1 MDPVWLL
8 ILLPVATA
16 SGWVMAVRDKN
27 SKSTVTKVS
36 STKVP
41 DSFYRGLNLL
51 LNEQPDRA
59 LDVFLDAA
67 EIDQD
72 TAEMHVALGNLFR
85 RRGEIERA
93 TQIHQNLI
101 ARPDLTPTLRALAL
115 YELAQD
121 YFKAGLF
128 DRAEGLLQEL
138 RQVSEYNEQACRF
151 LLQIYDQEK
160 EWHSAIV
167 VAEELA
173 ALTDQDFGEPLAQY
187 CCELAELAISE
198 GKAGKAEYYLDSA
211 LKYVEHCTRAIMISG
226 RVAAAR
232 GNHRTAI
239 SEWMRLEEVAPDSLG
254 EVVGLISESYA
265 ALDDE
270 HSFREFL
277 ERSIEVCP
285 DSRIISALVEF
296 TRDSKG
302 KVAGQQLLIDIVKKR
317 SNLAGLYQ
325 LLRNR
330 NAPEFLRGES
340 IDLELII
347 ALLSE
352 SGSQSREYQCR
363 QCGFNS
369 NALHWQCPGCK
380 EWGSVQK
387 RTIARE
393 QIQPK
398 SLSSRLNI
406 PA

>member
-8 ILLPVATA
+8 ILLPVAAA

-27 SKSTVTKVS
+27 SKSIATAPAP
-36 STKVP
+36 TKVP

-72 TAEMHVALGNLFR
+72 TAEMHIALGNLFR

-101 ARPDLTPTLRALAL
+101 ARPDLNPSLRALSL

-138 RQVSEYNEQACRF
+138 RQVPEYNEQACRF

-173 ALTDQDFGEPLAQY
+173 ALSEQDFAEPLSQY

-211 LKYVEHCTRAIMISG
+211 LKYVAHCTRAIMISG
-226 RVAAAR
+226 RVSAAR

-239 SEWMRLEEVAPDSLG
+239 KEWTRLEEVAPESLG
-254 EVVGLISESYA
+254 EIVSLMSESYA
-265 ALDDE
+265 ALDDGQ
-270 HSFREFL
+270 SFREFL
-277 ERSIEVCP
+277 ERSVEVCP
-285 DSRIISALVEF
+285 DSRIISALVEL
-296 TRDSKG
+296 TRDSK
-302 KVAGQQLLIDIVKKR
+302 
-317 SNLAGLYQ
+317 
-325 LLRNR
+325 
-330 NAPEFLRGES
+330 
-340 IDLELII
+340 
-347 ALLSE
+347 
-352 SGSQSREYQCR
+352 
-363 QCGFNS
+363 
-369 NALHWQCPGCK
+369 
-380 EWGSVQK
+380 
-387 RTIARE
+387 
-393 QIQPK
+393 
-398 SLSSRLNI
+398 
-406 PA
+406 